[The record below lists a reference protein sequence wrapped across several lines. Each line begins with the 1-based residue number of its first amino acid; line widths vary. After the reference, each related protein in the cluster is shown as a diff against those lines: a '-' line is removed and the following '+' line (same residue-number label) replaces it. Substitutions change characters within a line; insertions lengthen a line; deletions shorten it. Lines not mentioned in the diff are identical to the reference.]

1 MEHRILVFTV
11 FALLC
16 VSQAVSQTT
25 DIQRFRNTYG
35 SLTSISCAFT
45 DASGMKG
52 TVKASKGGRYSITA
66 GKIKIVCD
74 GRTVWSSN
82 TSDKTVVISSYDASS
97 EDVSLERIFFSILGV
112 YDVRVHSKTQTEIKF
127 ILEPRQNGAVI
138 AGVTRATVD
147 VNASNFSMK
156 TVTVTENGQTTT
168 WNLSSVR
175 TNGKIPASSFV
186 YKPAKGWN
194 VVDLR

>member
-1 MEHRILVFTV
+1 MAPRVLTFTV
-11 FALLC
+11 LMMLC
-16 VSQAVSQTT
+16 VTHVNSQSS
-25 DIQRFRNTYG
+25 DIQRFRTTYG
-35 SLTSISCAFT
+35 ALTSISCAFS

-52 TVKASKGGRYSITA
+52 MVKASKGGRYSITA
-66 GKIKIVCD
+66 GHMKIVCD

-82 TSDKTVVISSYDASS
+82 AADKTVVISSYDASS
-97 EDVSLERIFFSILGV
+97 EDVSLERVFFSILGV
-112 YDVRVHSKTQTEIKF
+112 YDVRVHSKTKAEIKF

-147 VNASNFSMK
+147 VNVSDFAIKS
-156 TVTVTENGQTTT
+156 VTVTENGQTTT
-168 WNLSSVR
+168 WALSNVR
-175 TNGKIPASSFV
+175 TNGKIRASAFV

>member
-1 MEHRILVFTV
+1 MTHRVLAFTLL
-11 FALLC
+11 ALLC
-16 VSQAVSQTT
+16 VTNTYSQSADV
-25 DIQRFRNTYG
+25 QRFRNTYG

-45 DASGMKG
+45 DATGLKG
-52 TVKASKGGRYSITA
+52 IVKASKGGQYSITA
-66 GKIKIVCD
+66 GQMKIVCD

-82 TSDKTVVISSYDASS
+82 AADKTVVISSYDPAS
-97 EDVSLERIFFSILGV
+97 EDISLERVFFSILGV
-112 YDVRVHSKTQTEIKF
+112 YDVRVHSKTTAEIKF

-138 AGVTRATVD
+138 AGVTRAVVD
-147 VNASNFSMK
+147 VLTSDFSIK
-156 TVTVTENGQTTT
+156 TVTITENGQTTT
-168 WNLSSVR
+168 WSLSSVR